1 MRNCLLRLVRK
12 PFVMQ
17 FNPQQIK
24 LSIWRALLRLMPLI
38 LMSTLTLVT
47 FWLVKKNAP
56 LEKSAIERVRLH
68 EPDYTITNG
77 ALSALNEFGNTK
89 YRVLGKKVIHYD
101 DDASIDI
108 ETPRVRLFTP
118 EKSPVTIKAD
128 TGHLDGDLTILDL
141 INNAEIFRPAQAA
154 SATEPASPRMLARSS
169 YFKVLI
175 NDDIIET
182 DKPITLEQGISIM
195 QSTEGG
201 VFNNIEQSM
210 VLSGQVKGR
219 IERIQQRTQP

>member
-1 MRNCLLRLVRK
+1 
-12 PFVMQ
+12 MQ
-17 FNPQQIK
+17 LNAQQIK
-24 LSIWRALLRLMPLI
+24 LSLWRSLLRLTPLI
-38 LMSTLTLVT
+38 LMGALTLVT
-47 FWLVKKNAP
+47 FWLVKSNAP
-56 LEKSAIERVRLH
+56 VEKSAIERVRLH

-77 ALSALNEFGNTK
+77 ALSALNELGNTK

-108 ETPRVRLFTP
+108 ETPRMRLFPP
-118 EKSPVTIKAD
+118 EKSPITVKAD
-128 TGHLDGDLTILDL
+128 KGHLDGDLTILDL
-141 INNAEIFRPAQAA
+141 MGNAEIVRPPQDA
-154 SATEPASPRMLARSS
+154 SANEPARPRMLASSS

-182 DKPITLEQGISIM
+182 NKPLTLEQGISVM

-210 VLSGQVKGR
+210 VLSGKVRGR
-219 IERIQQRTQP
+219 IERIQPRAQP